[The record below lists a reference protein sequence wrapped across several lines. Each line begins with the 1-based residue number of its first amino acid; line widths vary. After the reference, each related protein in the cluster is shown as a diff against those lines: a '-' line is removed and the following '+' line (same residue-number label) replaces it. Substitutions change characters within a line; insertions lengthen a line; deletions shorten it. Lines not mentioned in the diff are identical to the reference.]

1 MINYLFILSTIS
13 VFVYMYTGLISAKT
27 NYLLLPYI
35 SSILTLCST
44 SSIYESD
51 SNFRTFKNEMFNIS
65 TLWTAIWIINIPNRS
80 FLFPFLIANYL
91 FYYINNSLQ
100 DFKLPNM
107 TADVIYIYININT
120 SLYTLQ
126 TPTDEIF
133 YAGLTIT
140 MLATCNSLIKYIF
153 KELEVSDR
161 FISQCTENM
170 TCVVFQTYFCVN
182 LCLADS
188 ESKTEQAVVTLFS
201 YFIYDTACILYNGRI
216 AKQVVYI
223 VHHLISLYILLL
235 VFFSYK
241 YDTSF
246 HKYIIPSLFILEIV
260 NPFLNTM
267 KTLKILHPETTSY
280 KVSLFIS
287 RIIYVVTRMAILPLL
302 IFSLYTDKSVTLNP
316 YILNQIIGGFGII
329 FLASANWC
337 NYLLSSRF

>member
-1 MINYLFILSTIS
+1 MINYLFILSTLSI
-13 VFVYMYTGLISAKT
+13 FVYMYTGLISAKT

-35 SSILTLCST
+35 SSIISLCST
-44 SSIYESD
+44 GLHKDDTNLHRFS
-51 SNFRTFKNEMFNIS
+51 KEMFNIS
-65 TLWTAIWIINIPNRS
+65 TFWTAIWIMNIPNSS
-80 FLFPFLIANYL
+80 FIFAFLITNYL
-91 FYYINNSLQ
+91 FYYINNTFQ
-100 DFKLPNM
+100 QFNLPNL
-107 TADVIYIYININT
+107 TAQVIYVYININT

-126 TPTDEIF
+126 EPANDFF

-140 MLATCNSLIKYIF
+140 MLATCNAVIKYTLN
-153 KELEVSDR
+153 ELDVSDR
-161 FISQCTENM
+161 YISQCSENI
-170 TCVVFQTYFCVN
+170 TCVVFQTYFCFN
-182 LCLADS
+182 LSLEDS

-201 YFIYDTACILYNGRI
+201 YFIYDTACILYNGRV

-223 VHHLISLYILLL
+223 VHHIISLYILLL

-246 HKYIIPSLFILEIV
+246 HKYITPSLFILEIV

-267 KTLKILHPETTSY
+267 KTLKILHPESISY

-287 RIIYVVTRMAILPLL
+287 RIIYVVTRMAVLPLL
-302 IFSLYTDKSVTLNP
+302 IFYICTDKSLTLNP